1 MLPERCFLG
10 DGGSVCPG
18 VGLCEL
24 SVTVIGD
31 MEERRDGDL
40 TEIDAAGGQLD

>member
-18 VGLCEL
+18 VELCEL
-24 SVTVIGD
+24 PVTSSEVTEGRQD
-31 MEERRDGDL
+31 DDL
-40 TEIDAAGGQLD
+40 LGIDAPGEWLD